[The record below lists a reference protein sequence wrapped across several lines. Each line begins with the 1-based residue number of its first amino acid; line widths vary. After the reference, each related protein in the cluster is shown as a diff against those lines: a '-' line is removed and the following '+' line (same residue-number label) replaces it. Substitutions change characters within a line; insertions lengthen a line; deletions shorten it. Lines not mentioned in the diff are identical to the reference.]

1 MRPEGN
7 LDLGG
12 LPGSPG
18 ASGRA
23 LSPRERRSSIAG
35 DLLRKA
41 REGEKEIGS
50 EGIEGGRWSSA
61 KGRQEL
67 VRFLSIGS
75 VSSSLSLL
83 AIMFVSVFI
92 DMANVGYDRE
102 GNKAQVLSGVG
113 NDGSTVRWNTSLQ
126 QTLPWRAS
134 FLFLGS
140 KQKANDIHTYLHI
153 YIYTF
158 VHLHICTFTHLCM
171 YT

>member
-12 LPGSPG
+12 LPGSAG
-18 ASGRA
+18 SSGRA
-23 LSPRERRSSIAG
+23 LSPRERRSSIAA

-41 REGEKEIGS
+41 REGEKEIGR

-75 VSSSLSLL
+75 VSSALSLL
-83 AIMFVSVFI
+83 VIMFVSVFI

-102 GNKAQVLSGVG
+102 ANKAQVLSGVG
-113 NDGSTVRWNTSLQ
+113 NDGSTVRWT
-126 QTLPWRAS
+126 T
-134 FLFLGS
+134 
-140 KQKANDIHTYLHI
+140 
-153 YIYTF
+153 
-158 VHLHICTFTHLCM
+158 
-171 YT
+171 